1 MRCKVHVILH
11 PESIKFLQLCNASTG
26 LNDLNCVE
34 GSSSQVIRVWHV
46 MELSTLHQLE
56 KLETSTQVS
65 QFGCLLFSLDG
76 AISLL
81 WYKSQIYA
89 SEKAIY
95 LQ

>member
-46 MELSTLHQLE
+46 MELSSDVHYTNLRNLRLRH
-56 KLETSTQVS
+56 KFHNSAVCYSRWTVRYPY
-65 QFGCLLFSLDG
+65 FG
-76 AISLL
+76 I
-81 WYKSQIYA
+81 
-89 SEKAIY
+89 KA
-95 LQ
+95 